1 MLAEQ
6 LKETIRKMKEDNSSS
21 DVMKWF
27 KSSRYDLLKELCL
40 ITDQND
46 DNSSRRRKVAD
57 AVDRLIEDLQTSGD
71 KVKEWE
77 KRADCLYDNVFS
89 DFKTDFPKLKDVDYR
104 LFLFT
109 VLGLE
114 IPTITF
120 LLKEEKIGAVYNRK
134 RRLKVK
140 ISNSDNENK
149 ERYLSF
155 FI

>member
-1 MLAEQ
+1 
-6 LKETIRKMKEDNSSS
+6 MKEDNSSS